1 MARSVTLCFFR
12 LVAGPL
18 LAAVCLGR
26 SLAADEGMWLFNE
39 PPRGRLE
46 QEHGFTPSEGW
57 FDRLQRAAVRFNSGG
72 SGAFVSADGL
82 VLTNHHV
89 AASSLQKLS
98 SPDRN
103 LARDG
108 FLAGS
113 REAELRCLDLEL
125 NVLMSIEDVT
135 ARVQAAVAGAADAA
149 AAAGAR
155 REVLAAIEKESLA
168 ATGLRSDV
176 VTLFGGGTYHL
187 YRFRRY
193 TDVRLVFAPEREI
206 AFYGG
211 DADNFE
217 YPRHCLDICFF
228 RVYEDG
234 RPAQVADYLPWA
246 GQDVAAGDLI
256 FVAGHPGHTDRG
268 KTLAELTAMRDRQ
281 LPFVMEWL
289 NRREVLLRAYSEE
302 GRVEAQQAMQDL
314 FGTQNGRKARGGL
327 LAALLRPDVFNRLA
341 AAEARLQAA
350 WQGDADASPW
360 ERIAAAQQTS
370 DAVALRYNLLEGGM
384 GFRSRYFSHART
396 LLRAAAESAKPD
408 GQRLREYRDA
418 NRASLELRLFSE
430 EPLDDAFEVASLTD
444 SLTFLVTKLGGDD
457 PLVQRIMAG
466 ESPAT
471 RAAALVAGTSLGR
484 RRNADDSGA
493 GDNRRLLYEGG
504 PAAIAASDD
513 TMLALARLVDDE
525 ARRLRSVIEEA
536 SEVKKQA
543 HAELTRLRLDAASGP
558 LAPDATFT
566 LRLAYGTVE
575 GLADPAGGD
584 RLRPWTTLADLYARF
599 DRERGR
605 PPFDLPDSWRQARD
619 QLAGQHELAKPL
631 NFISTADII
640 GGNSGSP
647 VVNREGELVGVIF
660 DGNQDSLVLDV
671 AYDADRARAI
681 AVSAGGIATALQEV
695 YHADGLL
702 AELGLTAAGWTSLF
716 DGETL
721 GGWQVSG
728 FGTDGPV
735 TVEDGEIAIGM
746 GDPLSGIT
754 WQRDFPTDCYE
765 IALEAQRADG
775 FDFFCGLTFPVG
787 QDSCSLIL
795 GGWGGGLVGL
805 SSIDGA
811 DASENGTTQYHDF
824 ETGRWYDVRVRV
836 EPETI
841 TCLLDGEEI
850 VSQPRSDHEISI
862 RAEMFL
868 CKPLGVASY
877 ATSSRLRNLRYR
889 RLEPRPGERSDSGDG
904 PDQQ

>member
-176 VTLFGGGTYHL
+176 ITLFGGGTYHL

-341 AAEARLQAA
+341 ATEARLQAA

-384 GFRSRYFSHART
+384 GCS
-396 LLRAAAESAKPD
+396 
-408 GQRLREYRDA
+408 Q
-418 NRASLELRLFSE
+418 SE
-430 EPLDDAFEVASLTD
+430 AHIS
-444 SLTFLVTKLGGDD
+444 SNGI
-457 PLVQRIMAG
+457 Q
-466 ESPAT
+466 SP
-471 RAAALVAGTSLGR
+471 TS
-484 RRNADDSGA
+484 
-493 GDNRRLLYEGG
+493 
-504 PAAIAASDD
+504 
-513 TMLALARLVDDE
+513 
-525 ARRLRSVIEEA
+525 SVIHF
-536 SEVKKQA
+536 K
-543 HAELTRLRLDAASGP
+543 
-558 LAPDATFT
+558 
-566 LRLAYGTVE
+566 
-575 GLADPAGGD
+575 
-584 RLRPWTTLADLYARF
+584 
-599 DRERGR
+599 
-605 PPFDLPDSWRQARD
+605 D
-619 QLAGQHELAKPL
+619 QLQLFYAK
-631 NFISTADII
+631 
-640 GGNSGSP
+640 
-647 VVNREGELVGVIF
+647 GVF
-660 DGNQDSLVLDV
+660 Q
-671 AYDADRARAI
+671 
-681 AVSAGGIATALQEV
+681 
-695 YHADGLL
+695 
-702 AELGLTAAGWTSLF
+702 
-716 DGETL
+716 
-721 GGWQVSG
+721 
-728 FGTDGPV
+728 
-735 TVEDGEIAIGM
+735 
-746 GDPLSGIT
+746 
-754 WQRDFPTDCYE
+754 
-765 IALEAQRADG
+765 
-775 FDFFCGLTFPVG
+775 
-787 QDSCSLIL
+787 
-795 GGWGGGLVGL
+795 
-805 SSIDGA
+805 
-811 DASENGTTQYHDF
+811 
-824 ETGRWYDVRVRV
+824 
-836 EPETI
+836 
-841 TCLLDGEEI
+841 
-850 VSQPRSDHEISI
+850 
-862 RAEMFL
+862 
-868 CKPLGVASY
+868 
-877 ATSSRLRNLRYR
+877 
-889 RLEPRPGERSDSGDG
+889 LEPRNKKKCPRDVGISSQQTSLHLPKESTSFISRREELYSLRWNGHMPLEPMNSSDIARKRRQSKRIRTLKAKGLVSTQFSSDD
-904 PDQQ
+904 PVVFVD